1 MVIGGGSVGSI
12 GSAAG
17 TVGGAVSGAVIGHP
31 GRGAMVGAASGSTAG
46 FLRGLRNVA
55 TIRWAGSESRILW
68 GRQVALPGERKVDS
82 DERSGHIGDDVKD

>member
-17 TVGGAVSGAVIGHP
+17 TVGGAMISHP

-55 TIRWAGSESRILW
+55 TIRWAGSESWILW
-68 GRQVALPGERKVDS
+68 GRHVALPGEGKVDS
-82 DERSGHIGDDVKD
+82 DERSGHIGDDVKE

>member
-1 MVIGGGSVGSI
+1 MVIGGGRVGSI

-17 TVGGAVSGAVIGHP
+17 TVGGAVIGHA
-31 GRGAMVGAASGSTAG
+31 GRGAMVGATRGSTAG
-46 FLRGLRNVA
+46 FLRGLRNLA

-68 GRQVALPGERKVDS
+68 GWQGALPGEGKVDP